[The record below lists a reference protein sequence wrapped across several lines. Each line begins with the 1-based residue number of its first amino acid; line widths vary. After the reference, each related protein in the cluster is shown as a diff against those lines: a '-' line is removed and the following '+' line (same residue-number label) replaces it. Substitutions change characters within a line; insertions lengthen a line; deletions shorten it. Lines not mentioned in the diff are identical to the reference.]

1 MAELHDDRPIAEIE
15 ALRAPARTD
24 AARRQACE
32 RILGAAEPLLAMRRQ
47 PVSSWDVL
55 AAWARPGLIAASVA
69 LIVAAGALLSGRVG
83 EERLEPV
90 ALGEVLASSEG
101 GEIPALLVAINEPDA
116 EAVAAAALMAGDGN
130 NGSLQDNANS
140 GRGQ

>member
-83 EERLEPV
+83 EERLRTRRR
-90 ALGEVLASSEG
+90 G
-101 GEIPALLVAINEPDA
+101 GRR
-116 EAVAAAALMAGDGN
+116 GCSDGRRRQQRQ
-130 NGSLQDNANS
+130 SPRQ
-140 GRGQ
+140 R